1 MITAIPVPNSRHIMI
16 VGITAP
22 TITVLELDEESATP
36 ELLSIPVNQKCT
48 LYVNRELSKS

>member
-1 MITAIPVPNSRHIMI
+1 MITAIPVANKRHIMI

-48 LYVNRELSKS
+48 L